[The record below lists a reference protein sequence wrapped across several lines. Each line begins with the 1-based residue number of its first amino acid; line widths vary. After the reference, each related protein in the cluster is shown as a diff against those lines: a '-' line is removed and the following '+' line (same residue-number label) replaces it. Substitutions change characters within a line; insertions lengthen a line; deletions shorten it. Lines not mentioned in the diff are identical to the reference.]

1 MTTENSKHLLF
12 KHDYLLEI
20 KCRLS
25 AKAGVLNVSYIHRQT
40 GVSRPVIQAF
50 INGEVPT
57 NISFANV
64 VKLYKYIE
72 EQKI

>member
-1 MTTENSKHLLF
+1 MSTENFKHLLF
-12 KHDYLLEI
+12 QHDYLLEI
-20 KCRLS
+20 KSRLS

-50 INGEVPT
+50 VNGEVPT

-72 EQKI
+72 EQNI

>member
-1 MTTENSKHLLF
+1 MTTENPKHTLF
-12 KHDYLLEI
+12 QHDFVLEI
-20 KCRLS
+20 KSRLS

-40 GVSRPVIQAF
+40 GVSRPVIQSF
-50 INGEVPT
+50 INGNVPS

-72 EQKI
+72 EQNI